1 MTNTSYNVNDIIKA
15 QYWELWN
22 EDKIT
27 IEQKFFLE
35 LENILWKEN
44 VIIRNWE
51 IEIKWEKKSSNFE
64 YYLLMRFHKKYT
76 YQDTKFLR
84 GKHCFSLLIRENDL
98 EFKCFFLF
106 LL

>member
-51 IEIKWEKKSSNFE
+51 IEIKWEKNLQILNTIYWWDFIKNILIKIQSS
-64 YYLLMRFHKKYT
+64 
-76 YQDTKFLR
+76 
-84 GKHCFSLLIRENDL
+84 
-98 EFKCFFLF
+98 
-106 LL
+106 

>member
-1 MTNTSYNVNDIIKA
+1 MINTSYNVNDIIKA

-51 IEIKWEKKSSNFE
+51 IEIKWEKNLQILNTIYWWDFIKNILIKIQSS
-64 YYLLMRFHKKYT
+64 
-76 YQDTKFLR
+76 
-84 GKHCFSLLIRENDL
+84 
-98 EFKCFFLF
+98 
-106 LL
+106 

>member
-1 MTNTSYNVNDIIKA
+1 MFYIIYCSLMTNTSYNVNDIIKA

-44 VIIRNWE
+44 VIIINWE
-51 IEIKWEKKSSNFE
+51 IEIKWEKNLQILNSIYWWDFIKNILIKIQSS
-64 YYLLMRFHKKYT
+64 
-76 YQDTKFLR
+76 
-84 GKHCFSLLIRENDL
+84 
-98 EFKCFFLF
+98 
-106 LL
+106 

>member
-51 IEIKWEKKSSNFE
+51 IEIKWEKNLQILNSIYWWDFIKNILIKIQSS
-64 YYLLMRFHKKYT
+64 
-76 YQDTKFLR
+76 
-84 GKHCFSLLIRENDL
+84 
-98 EFKCFFLF
+98 
-106 LL
+106 

>member
-1 MTNTSYNVNDIIKA
+1 MFYIIYCSLMTNTSYNVNDIIKA

-51 IEIKWEKKSSNFE
+51 IEIKWEKNLQIMNTIYWWDFIKNILIKIQSS
-64 YYLLMRFHKKYT
+64 
-76 YQDTKFLR
+76 
-84 GKHCFSLLIRENDL
+84 
-98 EFKCFFLF
+98 
-106 LL
+106 

>member
-1 MTNTSYNVNDIIKA
+1 MMTNTSYNVNDIIKA

-51 IEIKWEKKSSNFE
+51 IEIKWEKNLQILNTIYWWDFIKNILIKIQSS
-64 YYLLMRFHKKYT
+64 
-76 YQDTKFLR
+76 
-84 GKHCFSLLIRENDL
+84 
-98 EFKCFFLF
+98 
-106 LL
+106 